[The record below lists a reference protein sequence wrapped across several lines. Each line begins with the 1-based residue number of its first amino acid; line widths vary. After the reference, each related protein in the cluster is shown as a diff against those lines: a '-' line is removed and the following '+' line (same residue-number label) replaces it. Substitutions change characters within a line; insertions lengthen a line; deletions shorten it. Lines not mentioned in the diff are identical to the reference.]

1 MVDTGAAV
9 EDAGDARV
17 LRQVAESALA
27 QDLARDRLVGAAEH
41 LEQAGLTGPV
51 AADETDLVLGH
62 DGEGR
67 VFQETATADLQRK
80 SRHL

>member
-17 LRQVAESALA
+17 LRQVAESALRRI
-27 QDLARDRLVGAAEH
+27 LPGRLVGAAEH

-51 AADETDLVLGH
+51 AADETDLVHGH